1 MKQSVFL
8 QANGLA
14 FPYVSDI
21 LKHLV
26 SNCACSK
33 MKGKIADR
41 YVGCEPEKRVAVLIH
56 RRWNDKETLLQL
68 MMFNIIC
75 ADPELFLGERAG
87 IRGGNVNKIMVK
99 NIYP

>member
-14 FPYVSDI
+14 FQYVSDI

-26 SNCACSK
+26 SNCAWSK

-41 YVGCEPEKRVAVLIH
+41 YVGCEPEKKVAVLIH

-68 MMFNIIC
+68 MMGSTSYTRIQNFS
-75 ADPELFLGERAG
+75 LGSGLE
-87 IRGGNVNKIMVK
+87 
-99 NIYP
+99 

>member
-21 LKHLV
+21 LKH
-26 SNCACSK
+26 
-33 MKGKIADR
+33 
-41 YVGCEPEKRVAVLIH
+41 
-56 RRWNDKETLLQL
+56 RRWNDKETLLQ
-68 MMFNIIC
+68 FNIIC

-87 IRGGNVNKIMVK
+87 IGGGNFVNEIMVK